1 MKLSSPLFWYR
12 DHITSQ
18 NPIKGVFKLE
28 ITFKGGCR
36 EVGRSGLLVNGDV
49 LLDYGIKAGNV
60 PEYPLN
66 SMEPKTVLVSHG
78 HLDHCGAV
86 PNLMYQDPEVFMTP
100 PTAEFTSLLGDDTLK
115 LSETTLSGVSPFDP
129 EDLQKLRRIT
139 QKKNY
144 GETFKTNGYKVC
156 FYNAGHIPGASGIR
170 LESDSGESLFYTGDF
185 NLKET
190 RLVPGA
196 TEFPEADVL
205 VLESTYFGENHI
217 PREETEEK
225 FIESILDTLD
235 RGGTALIPAFAIGR
249 TQEVLMLLDAHRI
262 RAYVDGMGLD
272 VYKILRKYPGY
283 LKNPGLLDRA
293 FERAI
298 AVKNQQRDSVLREP
312 SVIVTTAG
320 MLNGGP
326 ALFYLSRLYKDPR
339 SKILLT
345 GYQVEG
351 TNGRRALEQGFVE
364 TGDNVLSLKTKIEQ
378 YDFSAHSGDS
388 ELKKLVKDFCKKGTE
403 RVFVMHGE
411 KAEAFAQWISEEL
424 GVEAYAPVN
433 GESFTFSK

>member
-1 MKLSSPLFWYR
+1 
-12 DHITSQ
+12 
-18 NPIKGVFKLE
+18 
-28 ITFKGGCR
+28 
-36 EVGRSGLLVNGDV
+36 LLVNEEV
-49 LLDYGIKAGNV
+49 LLDYGIKAGD
-60 PEYPLN
+60 PAEYPLN
-66 SMEPKTVLVSHG
+66 GMEPKTVLVSHG

-100 PTAEFTSLLGDDTLK
+100 PTAEFASLLGEDTLK

-156 FYNAGHIPGASGIR
+156 FYNAGHIPGASGIL

-196 TEFPEADVL
+196 AKFPEADAL
-205 VLESTYFGENHI
+205 VLESTYFGEEHI
-217 PREETEEK
+217 PRAETEEK
-225 FIESILDTLD
+225 IIESVQDTLD

-249 TQEVLMLLDAHRI
+249 TQEILMLLDAHGI
-262 RAYVDGMGLD
+262 RAYVDGMGLE
-272 VYKILRKYPGY
+272 VYKILRKYPEY
-283 LKNPGLLDRA
+283 LKNPELLDRA
-293 FERAI
+293 FGRAI
-298 AVKNQQRDSVLREP
+298 AVKDHQRDSVLREP
-312 SVIVTTAG
+312 AVIVTTAG

-351 TNGRRALEQGFVE
+351 TNGRLALERGIIE
-364 TGDNVLSLKTKIEQ
+364 TRGDVLSLKPKIEQ

-403 RVFVMHGE
+403 KVFVVHGD
-411 KAEAFAQWISEEL
+411 KTEAFAQWISEEI
-424 GVEAYAPVN
+424 GVEAYAPAN
-433 GESFTFSK
+433 GESLTI

>member
-1 MKLSSPLFWYR
+1 M
-12 DHITSQ
+12 
-18 NPIKGVFKLE
+18 
-28 ITFKGGCR
+28 
-36 EVGRSGLLVNGDV
+36 LVNEEV
-49 LLDYGIKAGNV
+49 LLDYGIKAGD
-60 PEYPLN
+60 PAEYPLN

-86 PNLMYQDPEVFMTP
+86 PNLMYLDPEVYMTP

-115 LSETTLSGVSPFDP
+115 LSETTISGVSPFDP
-129 EDLQKLRRIT
+129 DDLQKLRRMT
-139 QKKNY
+139 RKKHY

-156 FYNAGHIPGASGIR
+156 FYNAGHIPGASGIY
-170 LESDSGESLFYTGDF
+170 LESASDESIFYTGDF
-185 NLKET
+185 NLQDT

-196 TEFPEADVL
+196 SEFPKADTL
-205 VLESTYFGENHI
+205 MLESTYFGEEHV
-217 PREETEEK
+217 PREETESR
-225 FIESILDTLD
+225 FIESVLETLD

-249 TQEVLMLLDAHRI
+249 TQEILMLLDAHRI
-262 RAYVDGMGLD
+262 RAYVDGMGQD
-272 VYKILRKYPGY
+272 VYKILRKYPEY
-283 LKNPGLLDRA
+283 LKNPDLLDRA

-298 AVKNQQRDSVLREP
+298 AVKDRDSVLREP

-326 ALFYLSRLYKDPR
+326 ALFYLSRIYKDPI

-351 TNGRRALEQGFVE
+351 TNGRRALEQGFIE
-364 TGDNVLSLKTKIEQ
+364 TKDYVLSLKLKIEQ

-388 ELKKLVKDFCKKGTE
+388 EIKKVVEDFCKRGTE

-411 KAEAFAQWISEEL
+411 KAEAFAQWISEEI
-424 GVEAYAPVN
+424 GVEAYAPAN
-433 GESFTFSK
+433 GESFTF